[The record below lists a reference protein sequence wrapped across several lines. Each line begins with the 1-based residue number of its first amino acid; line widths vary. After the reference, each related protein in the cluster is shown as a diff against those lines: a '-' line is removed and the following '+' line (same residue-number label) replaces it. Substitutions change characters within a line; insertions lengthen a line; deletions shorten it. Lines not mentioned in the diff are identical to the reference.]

1 MITCVI
7 VDDEQQNISI
17 LKKLLARYCPD
28 VNLIGEAVSSGT
40 ALELIRKQQPQLVF
54 LDVEMP
60 DMDAFELLSQLTP
73 FHFEC
78 ILVTAY
84 DRYAVKA
91 FAYNALHYLLKPV
104 DIDELRLAVQKAV
117 ARIMEKDV
125 SRRIDDLKERAESNQ
140 MTAKIALP
148 TSNGLVFY
156 AINDIVC
163 CGARNT
169 YTLFEFV
176 SDKELLVSGTLKEF
190 EEKLPAGIFCRVH
203 NSYLINMNHV
213 TRYIKGKGGQVK
225 MINGKIVDVSLRKRD
240 EFLSRLR

>member
-17 LKKLLARYCPD
+17 LKKLLKSYCPE
-28 VNLIGEAVSSGT
+28 VKLTGEASSSGA

-60 DMDAFELLSQLTP
+60 DMDAFELLSQLQP
-73 FHFEC
+73 FNFEC
-78 ILVTAY
+78 ILVTAF

-104 DIDELRLAVQKAV
+104 DIDELRLAVQKAA
-117 ARIMEKDV
+117 ARIIEKNV
-125 SRRIDDLKERAESNQ
+125 SSRLDDLKGQTETNQ
-140 MTAKIALP
+140 MTRIALP

-156 AINDIVC
+156 AIDDIVC
-163 CGARNT
+163 CIARNT

-176 SDKELLVSGTLKEF
+176 RDKELLVSGTLKEF

-203 NSYLINMNHV
+203 NSYLINMNHI
-213 TRYIKGKGGQVK
+213 RQYIKGKGGQVK
-225 MINGKIVDVSLRKRD
+225 MVNGKIIDVSLRKRD

>member
-17 LKKLLARYCPD
+17 LTKLLTKYCPE
-28 VNLIGEAVSSGT
+28 VSLTGVANSSG
-40 ALELIRKQQPQLVF
+40 AAIELIKKQQPQLVF

-60 DMDAFELLSQLTP
+60 DMDAFELLSELKP
-73 FHFEC
+73 VSFEY
-78 ILVTAY
+78 ILVTAF

-104 DIDELRLAVQKAV
+104 DIDELRLAVQKAA
-117 ARIMEKDV
+117 ARIMERNV
-125 SRRIDDLKERAESNQ
+125 SRRIDDLKGQTENNQ
-140 MTAKIALP
+140 MTKIALP
-148 TSNGLVFY
+148 TSNGRSFY

-163 CGARNT
+163 CSARNT

-176 SDKELLVSGTLKEF
+176 KDKDLLVTGTLKEF
-190 EEKLPAGIFCRVH
+190 EEKLPASIFCRVH
-203 NSYLINMNHV
+203 NSYLINMNQV
-213 TRYIKGKGGQVK
+213 RQYIKGKGGQVK
-225 MINGKIVDVSLRKRD
+225 MINGKVIDVSLRKRD

>member
-7 VDDEQQNISI
+7 VDDEQRNISI
-17 LKKLLARYCPD
+17 LTKLLAKYCPE
-28 VNLIGEAVSSGT
+28 VRLIGEANSPDA

-60 DMDAFELLSQLTP
+60 NMDAFELLSQLKP
-73 FHFEC
+73 ISFEF

-91 FAYNALHYLLKPV
+91 FNHNALHYLLKPV
-104 DIDELRLAVQKAV
+104 DIDELRLAVQKAS
-117 ARIMEKDV
+117 ARIMESNV
-125 SRRIDDLKERAESNQ
+125 NRRIDDLKGQTESNQ
-140 MTAKIALP
+140 MTRIALP
-148 TSNGLVFY
+148 TSNGLTFY
-156 AINDIVC
+156 SIDDIVC

-176 SDKELLVSGTLKEF
+176 SDKELLVSGTLKDF
-190 EEKLPAGIFCRVH
+190 EEKLPPSIFCRIH
-203 NSYLINMNHV
+203 NSYLINMNHIKQ
-213 TRYIKGKGGQVK
+213 YIKGKGGQVK
-225 MINGKIVDVSLRKRD
+225 MINGKVIDVSLRKRD

>member
-17 LKKLLARYCPD
+17 LKKLLTKYCPE
-28 VNLIGEAVSSGT
+28 VRVTGEASSS
-40 ALELIRKQQPQLVF
+40 AAAVELIRKQQPQLVF

-60 DMDAFELLSQLTP
+60 DMDAFELLSQLKP
-73 FHFEC
+73 VSFEY
-78 ILVTAY
+78 ILVTAF

-91 FAYNALHYLLKPV
+91 FANNALHYLLKPV
-104 DIDELRLAVQKAV
+104 DIDELRLAVQKASL
-117 ARIMEKDV
+117 RIMEANV
-125 SRRIDDLKERAESNQ
+125 SRRIDDLKGQKESNQ
-140 MTAKIALP
+140 MTKIALP

-156 AINDIVC
+156 AIDDIVC
-163 CGARNT
+163 CSARNT

-176 SDKELLVSGTLKEF
+176 KDKELLVSGTLAAF

-203 NSYLINMNHV
+203 NSYLINMNHIKQ
-213 TRYIKGKGGQVK
+213 YIKGKGGQVK
-225 MINGKIVDVSLRKRD
+225 MTNGKIIDVSLRKRD